1 MRTDILTAVCTAAS
15 TPSLRILR
23 ALNLLQIPQ
32 RLEEI
37 AEGLEL
43 CPSIV
48 AGELSKLERAGIVRT
63 CNGEVRLSI
72 DLNSLFGNPLM
83 PAKQPGPARRGDDAD
98 V

>member
-1 MRTDILTAVCTAAS
+1 MRTETLTAVCTAAS

-32 RLEEI
+32 RPEEI

-48 AGELSKLERAGIVRT
+48 AGELSKLESVGIVRT
-63 CNGEVRLSI
+63 SNGKIHLSI

-83 PAKQPGPARRGDDAD
+83 SVEQYAPAGRGDDAD